1 MEIKVREN
9 VQPVLNTITWV
20 LLIAITVLIMTWIA
34 LLGFRLVELLAPQS
48 VSAQTEVESPT
59 PPASTVITVTAT
71 PPVTTTVEPSST
83 PVEPTSTPVPPTPT
97 PVQPRLAAGDSAVN
111 VRRGPGLAY
120 EKIGLL
126 PAGTQAA
133 VTGRSEAWWQID
145 YQGQA
150 GFVFGEIVTAFDVDT
165 TPEVEAPPLPEPT
178 PTVQVTPPPDPAP
191 VWDIDEARWIDVD
204 LSAQT
209 LTAYERENPV
219 QQYLVSTGLPQ
230 TPTPVGQYRIWIKLK
245 TDDMAGPGYYIEDV
259 PWVMYFYQGYGLHGV
274 TWHGNFGQPMS
285 HGCVNQPTEMAE
297 WLFNFASVGT
307 LVNIHE

>member
-9 VQPVLNTITWV
+9 VQPVLNSITWV
-20 LLIAITVLIMTWIA
+20 LLIAITVFVMTWIA
-34 LLGFRLVELLAPQS
+34 LLGFRLVELLAPQA

-71 PPVTTTVEPSST
+71 PPAITT
-83 PVEPTSTPVPPTPT
+83 VEPTSTPVPPTPT
-97 PVQPRLAAGDSAVN
+97 PAQPRLTAGDSAVN

-120 EKIGLL
+120 EKIDLL
-126 PAGTQAA
+126 PAGTQAV
-133 VTGRSEAWWQID
+133 VTGWSGAWWQID

-150 GFVFGEIVTAFDVDT
+150 GFVFGEIVTAFDVDEA
-165 TPEVEAPPLPEPT
+165 PEVEAPALPEPT

-191 VWDIDEARWIDVD
+191 AWAIDEARWIDVE
-204 LSAQT
+204 LSTQT
-209 LTAYERENPV
+209 LTAYEGTTPV
-219 QQYLVSTGLPQ
+219 KQYLVSTGLPQ
-230 TPTPVGQYRIWIKLK
+230 TPTPVGEYRIWIKLK

-274 TWHGNFGQPMS
+274 TWHGNFGHPMS

>member
-9 VQPVLNTITWV
+9 MQPVFSSITWV
-20 LLIAITVLIMTWIA
+20 LLIAITVFIMTWIA
-34 LLGFRLVELLAPQS
+34 LLGFRLVELVAPQA
-48 VSAQTEVESPT
+48 VSAQTEVESPA
-59 PPASTVITVTAT
+59 PPASTGITVTAT
-71 PPVTTTVEPSST
+71 LPATITVEPA
-83 PVEPTSTPVPPTPT
+83 STPVPPVPA
-97 PVQPRLAAGDSAVN
+97 PVQPRLIAGDNAVN

-126 PAGTQAA
+126 PAGTQAT
-133 VTGRSEAWWQID
+133 VTGWSGAWWQID
-145 YQGQA
+145 YQGEA
-150 GFVFGEIVTAFDVDT
+150 GFVFGEIVTVFDVDEA
-165 TPEVEAPPLPEPT
+165 PEVEAPALPEPT

-191 VWDIDEARWIDVD
+191 VWAIDEARWIDVD

-209 LTAYERENPV
+209 LTAYEGSTPV
-219 QQYLVSTGLPQ
+219 KQYLVSTGLPQ

-274 TWHGNFGQPMS
+274 TWHANFGHPMS

-307 LVNIHE
+307 LVNIH

>member
-9 VQPVLNTITWV
+9 IQPVFSSITWV

-34 LLGFRLVELLAPQS
+34 LLGFRLVELLAPQA
-48 VSAQTEVESPT
+48 VSAQTEVEAPM
-59 PPASTVITVTAT
+59 PPVATAITVSAT
-71 PPVTTTVEPSST
+71 LPATITIEP
-83 PVEPTSTPVPPTPT
+83 ESTPVPPTPA
-97 PVQPRLAAGDSAVN
+97 PAQPRLTAGDSAVN

-126 PAGTQAA
+126 PARTQAV

-145 YQGQA
+145 YQGEA
-150 GFVFGEIVTAFDVDT
+150 GFVFGEIVTAFDVDGV
-165 TPEVEAPPLPEPT
+165 PEVEAPALPEPT
-178 PTVQVTPPPDPAP
+178 PTVEVTPSDPAP
-191 VWDIDEARWIDVD
+191 VLGIDEARWIDVD
-204 LSAQT
+204 LSTQT
-209 LTAYERENPV
+209 LTAYEGGNPV
-219 QQYLVSTGLPQ
+219 EQYLVSTGLPQ

-259 PWVMYFYQGYGLHGV
+259 PWVMYFFQGYGLHGV
-274 TWHGNFGQPMS
+274 TWHGNFGHPMS